1 MTLMSE
7 NPFEA
12 IERLEKLAAWH
23 RINAGAPEL
32 TGCGRRDYAPPRTSS
47 TKRPKSVSNCPTNQI
62 RRIATGSKPMLA
74 AALLEH
80 DLDEKRAGGGNALG
94 KAVVERLHRRDLRA
108 GHAHRAGKTH
118 PVEIGVAEIEHV
130 ERLAARI
137 AGPDIG
143 ELALE
148 DRVAPVRE

>member
-1 MTLMSE
+1 MATPSAKRSL
-7 NPFEA
+7 
-12 IERLEKLAAWH
+12 
-23 RINAGAPEL
+23 NASIVVTRAPG
-32 TGCGRRDYAPPRTSS
+32 TP
-47 TKRPKSVSNCPTNQI
+47 
-62 RRIATGSKPMLA
+62 IA
-74 AALLEH
+74 
-80 DLDEKRAGGGNALG
+80 R
-94 KAVVERLHRRDLRA
+94 
-108 GHAHRAGKTH
+108 KTH